1 MSLPR
6 EFLMEMARK
15 YDLSPEQEDAF
26 VIWFNSK
33 KTELEIA
40 TELHISDTAL
50 RTRMSHVYKKFS
62 INGKGPGKYGRLL
75 NFLTTE
81 YQKFKVSD
89 SQTSNLSEDELNDLV
104 QEVRQKCY
112 EIIQDQC
119 GTMRSLTMSQPIDVS
134 DLYTN
139 VNVLEKIT
147 SHRRCEID
155 ELLQDCNPEN
165 FDRVGLGRI
174 TEKAISGQEA
184 VKKYSKLMVLG
195 KPGSGKTTFLKYLAI
210 QCNQANFKAELVPI
224 FITLK
229 QFAEVAEKPSLL
241 EYITEIFS
249 DYDVSCEQVSILLKQ
264 GKLLILLDGL
274 DEVKIED
281 NSRVIK
287 QVRDLSEKFRQNKF
301 VITCRSAAKTYN
313 FEKFR
318 EVAVADF
325 DNKQIFTF
333 VQNWFQL
340 NDLGNFYEFIQ
351 ELEQNSRIRELATNP
366 LLLTLLCLVFE
377 DSLKFPANRSEL
389 YEEGINI
396 LLKKW
401 DETRNIERDQ
411 VYKNLSLQRKKDLL
425 SQIALTTFERGDY
438 FFKQKELEQYISD
451 YIRNLP
457 DAQNDP
463 EALQL
468 DSEAILK
475 SIEAQHG
482 LLVERAQKIYSFSH
496 LTFQEYFTAKSF
508 AKCTDWPNLVSI
520 NHITDPRW
528 REVFLLITGMLKNAD
543 ELLRLIKKKIDVLV
557 AEDDHL
563 QAFLIWV
570 QQKSSSVKVPYKLSA
585 IRAFY
590 YDISLSLDAACLNP
604 NPYIDLF
611 EECFDSEIA
620 VSLGLNL
627 KHDAVKHSDINLDF
641 ELCRILGDAPA
652 FINDSELEFE
662 PELKYLLLEISSK
675 KPDYYLT
682 FDLDAYQYWW
692 DDSVRHLVKK
702 LRYAI
707 IKYRNVGHYW
717 DFKDSQKHLLNQYYN
732 ANKLLI
738 DCLNSGCKVSPNVRN
753 EIEQTLLLPISEI
766 NPR

>member
-6 EFLMEMARK
+6 EFLIEMARK
-15 YDLSPEQEDAF
+15 YELSPEQEDAF

-119 GTMRSLTMSQPIDVS
+119 GTMRSLTMSQPVDVS

-139 VNVLEKIT
+139 VNILEKIP
-147 SHRRCEID
+147 SHRRREID
-155 ELLQDCNPEN
+155 ELLQDFNSKN
-165 FDRVGLGRI
+165 FDRFGLGRVTDKPI
-174 TEKAISGQEA
+174 PGIEA
-184 VKKYSKLMVLG
+184 VKKYLKLMVLG
-195 KPGSGKTTFLKYLAI
+195 NPGAGKTTFLKHLAI
-210 QCNQANFKAELVPI
+210 QCNKANLKAELVPI

-229 QFAEVAEKPSLL
+229 QFAEVAEKPSLF

-411 VYKNLSLQRKKDLL
+411 VYKYLSLQRKKDLL
-425 SQIALTTFERGDY
+425 SQMALTTFERGDY

-451 YIRNLP
+451 YIHNLP

-468 DSEAILK
+468 DSETVLK

-496 LTFQEYFTAKSF
+496 LTFQEYFTAKKIVINCNSYSSDQD
-508 AKCTDWPNLVSI
+508 DWQILISRIHNK
-520 NHITDPRW
+520 RW
-528 REVFLLITGMLKNAD
+528 REVFLLVVEMLPSADFLLFLIKRHIDGLLATDEKLQQFLYWVNRKSCSVQVPFKKNA
-543 ELLRLIKKKIDVLV
+543 V
-557 AEDDHL
+557 
-563 QAFLIWV
+563 
-570 QQKSSSVKVPYKLSA
+570 
-585 IRAFY
+585 RAFY
-590 YDISLSLDAACLNP
+590 FDVTLAPASKSSP
-604 NPYIDLF
+604 DL
-611 EECFDSEIA
+611 EC
-620 VSLGLNL
+620 SLGLAFKLDSNL
-627 KHDAVKHSDINLDF
+627 EFHENFEIIPIDLKLDF
-641 ELCRILGDAPA
+641 CLSATLAHAIDNGIDPDFVVPECGFNFNLWKSLQK
-652 FINDSELEFE
+652 LEQ
-662 PELKYLLLEISSK
+662 EI
-675 KPDYYLT
+675 PDYN
-682 FDLDAYQYWW
+682 DE
-692 DDSVRHLVKK
+692 HLVSQWTKEFRN
-702 LRYAI
+702 LI
-707 IKYRNVGHYW
+707 IKYRNIGYDW
-717 DFKDSQKHLLNQYYN
+717 QFNEEQNNLLQKYYD
-732 ANKLLI
+732 ANELLI
-738 DCLNSGCKVSPNVRN
+738 DCLNSGCKVSPKVRD
-753 EIEQTLLLPISEI
+753 EIEQILLLPISEV